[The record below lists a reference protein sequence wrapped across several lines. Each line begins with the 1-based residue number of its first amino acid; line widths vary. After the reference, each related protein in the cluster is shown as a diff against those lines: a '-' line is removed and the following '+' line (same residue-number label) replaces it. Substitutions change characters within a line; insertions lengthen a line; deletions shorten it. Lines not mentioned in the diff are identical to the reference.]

1 MPDFET
7 EPELRAI
14 HGRFVR
20 LFLEHKAEARVAD
33 LSDEQV
39 VEQAPAIFRAL
50 MAVYLEAER
59 KGDQATLDHLEWFVR
74 ACDEEFDEA
83 RQPQRRQPQH
93 DA

>member
-7 EPELRAI
+7 KPDMRAI

-20 LFLEHKAEARVAD
+20 LFIEHKAEAGVAS

-39 VEQAPAIFRAL
+39 VEQAPVIFVTL
-50 MAVYLEAER
+50 MAVYVEAGR
-59 KGDQATLDHLEWFVR
+59 KGDQATRDQLAWFTR

-83 RQPQRRQPQH
+83 HQPPPRRPLH
-93 DA
+93 